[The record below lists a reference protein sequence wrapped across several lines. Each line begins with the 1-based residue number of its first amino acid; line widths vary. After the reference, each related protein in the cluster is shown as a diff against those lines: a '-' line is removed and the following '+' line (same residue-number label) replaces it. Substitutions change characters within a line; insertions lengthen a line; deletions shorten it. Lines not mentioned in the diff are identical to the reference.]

1 MVSWS
6 AWKCVFKPLFL
17 LMSLYLC
24 YCIGTFFPYL
34 SSKWSLL
41 SLSPFFMLSDLMGP
55 DYNRFNVS
63 KFYWFIFKCVFI
75 SDQMFCFSSSKTS
88 SVHLLL
94 LCFLQDRGGFC
105 LTYEASMTRL
115 FREGRTE
122 TVRSCSNES
131 SAFVKALEDGEVLLN
146 NLIRLIVKACTNS
159 CWPQCW
165 SRLQYKITI
174 LSQ

>member
-1 MVSWS
+1 
-6 AWKCVFKPLFL
+6 
-17 LMSLYLC
+17 MSLNLSSCLC
-24 YCIGTFFPYL
+24 LSIFVFVLKLFFLYP

-41 SLSPFFMLSDLMGP
+41 SLSPLFMLSDLMDP
-55 DYNRFNVS
+55 DCNRFNVS

-75 SDQMFCFSSSKTS
+75 RDQMFCISSSKTT
-88 SVHLLL
+88 SVHLFL

-131 SAFVKALEDGEVLLN
+131 SAFVKALENGEVLLN
-146 NLIRLIVKACTNS
+146 TLIRLKVKARTNS
-159 CWPQCW
+159 YWPQCW